1 MHPPQIFIYALRAH
15 FLRSRAFIR
24 WFRLSDSLANYSPV
38 AEINA
43 VFHDWTW
50 ADFLLLYS
58 FLNEGKGGGKIYNF
72 FREEYSKERKR
83 CCCEEEEVGK
93 KFVSKLGRRQSEWNS
108 RAFLQLFTRHS
119 GRIYAA
125 VRTRSRRV
133 LEVLYYVTSDSN
145 AGDTSSYQIYRG
157 VHRLTSF
164 ERVKMLR
171 QCLPIS
177 HRS

>member
-1 MHPPQIFIYALRAH
+1 M
-15 FLRSRAFIR
+15 
-24 WFRLSDSLANYSPV
+24 
-38 AEINA
+38 
-43 VFHDWTW
+43 
-50 ADFLLLYS
+50 
-58 FLNEGKGGGKIYNF
+58 KGRG
-72 FREEYSKERKR
+72 KERFIISLER
-83 CCCEEEEVGK
+83 NIRRNGSDVVVGEDGK

>member
-58 FLNEGKGGGKIYNF
+58 FLNEGKGEGKIYNF

-83 CCCEEEEVGK
+83 CCCGGGWEEICFKTRKTTIGMEQPGILAIVYTAQWAD
-93 KFVSKLGRRQSEWNS
+93 LRGR
-108 RAFLQLFTRHS
+108 
-119 GRIYAA
+119 
-125 VRTRSRRV
+125 
-133 LEVLYYVTSDSN
+133 
-145 AGDTSSYQIYRG
+145 
-157 VHRLTSF
+157 
-164 ERVKMLR
+164 
-171 QCLPIS
+171 
-177 HRS
+177 